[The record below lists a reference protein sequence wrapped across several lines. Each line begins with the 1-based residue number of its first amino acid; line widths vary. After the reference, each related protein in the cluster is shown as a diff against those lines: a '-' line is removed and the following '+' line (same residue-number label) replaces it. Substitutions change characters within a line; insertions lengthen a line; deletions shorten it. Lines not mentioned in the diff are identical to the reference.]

1 MEKIILTH
9 RVRNEELLQ
18 RVKEERIIVKI
29 IIIKKEVELDWTQ
42 LA

>member
-29 IIIKKEVELDWTQ
+29 IIKKEVELDWTQ